1 MEKDLIASFGQLK
14 VGWKDDYNRS
24 RVLDT
29 LIFIYNRI
37 TQKLGAAALD
47 ESLLVGRF
55 GDKLLVPLRAYYGT
69 ISHTRKYKDVK
80 SLVLGCLKNRFNL
93 PTLSSA
99 EKKAKDEII
108 SSATRYFNSWHV
120 VAIEEV
126 VITKKKQNEEQPR
139 PLTGYQKDVDVF
151 VGLSKDELL
160 ALQAPVAL
168 EMLLEDPS
176 KRAYLESQG
185 FNLSESA
192 MKDYRDE
199 SSNGISE
206 TSMLSDRY
214 PTLAWFLFR
223 AGYDGISKAYANAI
237 DNGFDE
243 KKADSV
249 VRASL
254 KDNIRQDGADSVLQR
269 ALEKAAASK

>member
-1 MEKDLIASFGQLK
+1 MEKDLIVSFGQLK
-14 VGWKDDYNRS
+14 VDWKDDYNKS

-37 TQKLGAAALD
+37 SQKLGAAALD
-47 ESLLVGRF
+47 ESLLIGKF
-55 GDKLLVPLRAYYGT
+55 GEKLLVPLRTYYAP
-69 ISHTRKYKDVK
+69 IPYTRKYKDVK

-108 SSATRYFNSWHV
+108 VSATKYFNSWHV

-126 VITKKKQNEEQPR
+126 VITKKKQNEEEPR
-139 PLTGYQKDVDVF
+139 PLTGYQKNVDVF

-185 FNLSESA
+185 FNLSESV
-192 MKDYRDE
+192 MRNHRDE

-243 KKADSV
+243 KKADSLV
-249 VRASL
+249 KASL
-254 KDNIRQDGADSVLQR
+254 KDDIHQDGADSVLQR

>member
-1 MEKDLIASFGQLK
+1 MEKELIASFGQLK
-14 VGWKDDYNRS
+14 VDWKDDYNRN

-37 TQKLGAAALD
+37 SQKLGAAALD
-47 ESLLVGRF
+47 ENLLVGKF
-55 GDKLLVPLRAYYGT
+55 GEKLLVPLQEYYGP
-69 ISHTRKYKDVK
+69 ISYTRKYKDVK

-108 SSATRYFNSWHV
+108 VSATRYFNSWHV

-126 VITKKKQNEEQPR
+126 VITKKKRNEEDLR
-139 PLTGYQKDVDVF
+139 PFTGYQKGVDVF

-185 FNLSESA
+185 FNLSEST
-192 MKDYRDE
+192 MKNYRDE

-223 AGYDGISKAYANAI
+223 AGYDGVSKAYANAI

-243 KKADSV
+243 KKADSL

-254 KDNIRQDGADSVLQR
+254 KENIRQDGADSVLQR
-269 ALEKAAASK
+269 ALEKAAVSR

>member
-1 MEKDLIASFGQLK
+1 MEKELIASFGQLK
-14 VGWKDDYNRS
+14 VDWKDDYNRS

-37 TQKLGAAALD
+37 SQKLGAAALD
-47 ESLLVGRF
+47 ESLLVGKF
-55 GDKLLVPLRAYYGT
+55 GEKLLVPLREYYGP
-69 ISHTRKYKDVK
+69 ISYTRKYKDVK

-108 SSATRYFNSWHV
+108 VSATRYFNSWHV

-126 VITKKKQNEEQPR
+126 VITKKKQNEEDLR
-139 PLTGYQKDVDVF
+139 PLTGYQKGVDVF

-185 FNLSESA
+185 FNLSEST
-192 MKDYRDE
+192 MKNYRDE

-223 AGYDGISKAYANAI
+223 AGYDGVSKAT
-237 DNGFDE
+237 
-243 KKADSV
+243 
-249 VRASL
+249 
-254 KDNIRQDGADSVLQR
+254 GA
-269 ALEKAAASK
+269 